1 MWEAWYNE
9 VMMMRKSVKKMGY
22 TKEVVIYFGSYRI
35 MIKYEDVAFTN
46 EEPFVMGLHCLIEE
60 MYKEVTH

>member
-1 MWEAWYNE
+1 
-9 VMMMRKSVKKMGY
+9 MMRKSVKKMGY